1 MGDLYISEQNF
12 FDDDKDAWTCQD
24 VLEEICQYLGL
35 TAIADK
41 DSVYFIDYDAIK
53 KGNNSYWR
61 FNVGEETGTKV
72 NVSFGKKITAID
84 YSANGATIS
93 MDKVYNKATVKAD
106 LYDYE
111 NVLPDMYDEAI
122 NITADKDDA
131 LQSSNNVNNG
141 MYGEVVK
148 S

>member
-1 MGDLYISEQNF
+1 
-12 FDDDKDAWTCQD
+12 
-24 VLEEICQYLGL
+24 
-35 TAIADK
+35 
-41 DSVYFIDYDAIK
+41 
-53 KGNNSYWR
+53 
-61 FNVGEETGTKV
+61 
-72 NVSFGKKITAID
+72 
-84 YSANGATIS
+84 

-122 NITADKDDA
+122 NITADKDDT
-131 LQSSNNVNNG
+131 LKSSSNINNG